1 MAPRA
6 LPRFPVGI
14 LVGMAMLTTKG
25 DHKPL
30 LFPQVHPE
38 GKFVVDVDKN
48 IDIND
53 VTPNCRVAL
62 RNDSYTLHKILPNKV
77 DPLVSLMMVEKVP
90 DSTYE
95 MIGGLDKQIKEIKEV
110 IELPVKHPELFEALG
125 IAQPKVHQL

>member
-1 MAPRA
+1 MRYK
-6 LPRFPVGI
+6 R
-14 LVGMAMLTTKG
+14 
-25 DHKPL
+25 L
-30 LFPQVHPE
+30 LGTSVFHQ
-38 GKFVVDVDKN
+38 
-48 IDIND
+48 

-125 IAQPKVHQL
+125 IAQPKVSVFLFF